1 LTVSEKAFLFRSDL
15 LLSFMLIPLGL
26 CCLTYFLPKYVRLA
40 LSGIFALLAEV
51 LLTVEAAAYSATRGF
66 VTAKTMWVLTTWA
79 LNGHDSSII
88 WLPLME
94 EAGLVAWV
102 VATGLFTAIA
112 FASLRQPR
120 RWVNYACLSIFGVG
134 AAASALASV
143 PRSPKLAW
151 SPPLLDIAVHAASV
165 DTDADDANMLAR
177 SLPELHQLYQKASH
191 SPASSSSAFFGKAQ
205 GYNVLLFVLEAIP
218 AQVFDPARD
227 SLGDMPNVR
236 RLRQHAFVSARHY
249 TTFPVTNYAALS
261 LFMSLYVKG
270 AVGSAIGSREVE
282 LPGLVRSLRS
292 AGYKTGFYGY
302 VWKVSTER
310 DDRMLLS
317 LGFEK
322 IVEPTIN
329 ESLDRGGWTTFL
341 GPVGYVENNDLQ
353 VLHSLRDD
361 IHRWTAGRQKF
372 AAAFFPEIGHDPWRE
387 LHGQK
392 SSTANQRGHALAVYQ
407 DAWLGELIDELERDG
422 ALERT
427 IIVVTSDHGLRWLP
441 APHQHVQFVS
451 PGKLD
456 DIVIHVP
463 LLVYVPEVLKH
474 PVTLEWP
481 TSHID
486 IAPTILDLLGVPAGR
501 ELEEGTAIWNPGIT
515 KRRLFLSTDPFGAE
529 GFFDSGSYY
538 MRGASRTTLKSNSLH
553 FEDRNTL
560 AFDSEESVAVQ
571 QALAEQNGVQRALSL
586 HLLDGQFRP
595 R

>member
-1 LTVSEKAFLFRSDL
+1 
-15 LLSFMLIPLGL
+15 
-26 CCLTYFLPKYVRLA
+26 VRLA
-40 LSGIFALLAEV
+40 LSAIFALLAVV
-51 LLTVEAAAYSATRGF
+51 LLTFEAAVYIASRGF

-79 LNGHDSSII
+79 LNSHDNSII
-88 WLPLME
+88 WLPLTE

-112 FASLRQPR
+112 FASMRQSR
-120 RWVNYACLSIFGVG
+120 RWLNYACLSIFGVG
-134 AAASALASV
+134 AVASALASV

-151 SPPLLDIAVHAASV
+151 SPSLLDIAVHAALV
-165 DTDADDANMLAR
+165 DTDANDANMLAR
-177 SLPELHQLYQKASH
+177 SVPELHQLYQKASH
-191 SPASSSSAFFGKAQ
+191 APMSSSLAFFGKARD
-205 GYNVLLFVLEAIP
+205 YNVLLFVLEAIP

-227 SLGDMPNVR
+227 SLGDMPNVL
-236 RLRQHAFVSARHY
+236 RLRQHAFVSARHF
-249 TTFPVTNYAALS
+249 TTFPATNYAALS
-261 LFMSLYVKG
+261 LFTSLYMKG
-270 AVGSAIGSREVE
+270 AVGNAIGSRQVE
-282 LPGLVRSLRS
+282 LPGMVRSLRT
-292 AGYKTGFYGY
+292 AGYKTAFYGY
-302 VWKVSTER
+302 VWKVGSER
-310 DDRMLLS
+310 DDQMLRS

-329 ESLDRGGWTTFL
+329 ESLDRGGWSTFV
-341 GPVGYVENNDLQ
+341 GPVSYVENNDLQ

-361 IHRWTAGRQKF
+361 IHRWTAEGQKF
-372 AAAFFPEIGHDPWRE
+372 AAAFFPEIGHAPWRE

-392 SSTANQRGHALAVYQ
+392 SSSVKQRGHALAVYQ

-463 LLVYVPEVLKH
+463 LLIYVPEVLKH
-474 PVTLEWP
+474 PVTVEWP

-486 IAPTILDLLGVPAGR
+486 ITPTILDLLGVPAGR
-501 ELEEGTAIWNPGIT
+501 ELEEGAAIWNPGIT
-515 KRRLFLSTDPFGAE
+515 KRRLFLSMDPFGAA

-538 MRGASRTTLKSNSLH
+538 MRSASRTIFKSDSLH

-560 AFDSEESVAVQ
+560 PFDSEESVAVR
-571 QALAEQNGVQRALSL
+571 QALAEQDGIQRAFSL
-586 HLLDGQFRP
+586 HLLDGHFRP

>member
-1 LTVSEKAFLFRSDL
+1 
-15 LLSFMLIPLGL
+15 
-26 CCLTYFLPKYVRLA
+26 LTYFFPKYVRLA
-40 LSGIFALLAEV
+40 LTATLALLAEI
-51 LLTVEAAAYSATRGF
+51 LLTLEVAVHLATGGF
-66 VTAKTMWVLTTWA
+66 VTAKTMWVVTTWV
-79 LNGHDSSII
+79 LNRHDDSII

-94 EAGLVAWV
+94 EVGLVAWV
-102 VATGLFTAIA
+102 VATGLFAAIA
-112 FASLRQPR
+112 FALMRQPR
-120 RWVNYACLSIFGVG
+120 RWANYACLSIFGIG
-134 AAASALASV
+134 AVASALASV

-151 SPPLLDIAVHAASV
+151 SPPLLDIAVHAALV
-165 DTDADDANMLAR
+165 DTDADDTNMLAR
-177 SLPELHQLYQKASH
+177 SVPELHQLYQKASH
-191 SPASSSSAFFGKAQ
+191 LPVSSSSAFFGKAQ
-205 GYNVLLFVLEAIP
+205 DYNVLLFVLEAIP

-227 SLGDMPNVR
+227 SLEDMPNVR
-236 RLRQHAFVSARHY
+236 RLRQHAFVSAKHY
-249 TTFPVTNYAALS
+249 TTFPATNYAALS
-261 LFMSLYVKG
+261 LFTSLYIKG
-270 AVGSAIGSREVE
+270 AVGSAIGNRPAE
-282 LPGLVRSLRS
+282 LPGMVRSLRT
-292 AGYKTGFYGY
+292 AGYKTAFYGY
-302 VWKVSTER
+302 VWKVESER

-329 ESLDRGGWTTFL
+329 ESLDRGGWTTFV
-341 GPVGYVENNDLQ
+341 GPISYVENNDLQ

-387 LHGQK
+387 LAGQK
-392 SSTANQRGHALAVYQ
+392 SISVKQRGHALAVYQ

-427 IIVVTSDHGLRWLP
+427 IIVITSDHGLRWLP

-451 PGKLD
+451 PGRLD
-456 DIVIHVP
+456 DIVVHVP
-463 LLVYVPEVLKH
+463 LLVYVPEVLSH

-515 KRRLFLSTDPFGAE
+515 KRRLFLSMDPFGAD
-529 GFFDSGSYY
+529 GFFDSGNYY
-538 MRGASRTTLKSNSLH
+538 MRNASRTTLKSDSLH

-560 AFDSEESVAVQ
+560 AFESEESVAVR
-571 QALAEQNGVQRALSL
+571 QALAEQNGLQRALSL
-586 HLLDGQFRP
+586 HLLDGHFRP